1 MLNECENRAA
11 KNPNLNFKVIL
22 NPCSGPCMGSLP
34 ETPYINEIP
43 RLKDY
48 PNIKTLGYVATNY
61 TDKVLDGVLAEI
73 KQWADWP
80 SLMNDSR
87 MAVDGILWV
96 DFWSFGGW
104 MWMADNC
111 V

>member
-1 MLNECENRAA
+1 
-11 KNPNLNFKVIL
+11 
-22 NPCSGPCMGSLP
+22 MGSLP

-61 TDKVLDGVLAEI
+61 TDKVLDSVLAEI
-73 KQWADWP
+73 KQWSDWP

-96 DFWSFGGW
+96 ALENLVDRCGW
-104 MWMADNC
+104 LTL